1 MTAEN
6 DKMGTPQPPH
16 EPSSTEANEPQ
27 EGTAGMSKGS
37 AVTDSERHQDT
48 RSAESP
54 GVRRRTALAGAFLGV
69 GAGVA
74 VGAGARGLIA
84 PGHETGAPETVPAQ
98 QALTTQTVNFYGD
111 KQAGIMTPAQ
121 AHARFIALDLNDG
134 LDASGV
140 QRLLRILTSDAAAL
154 TAGQTPLTDQEPEL
168 VQAPAHLTITFGFGE
183 KIFDI
188 VAPAKKPAWL
198 KPLPAF
204 PKIDQL
210 QQKWNGGD
218 LLLQICGDNLLTVSH
233 AQRMLTKE
241 TRSFGRIRWVQ
252 EGFLSAFGT
261 GQGTPRNLFGQVD
274 GTVNPV
280 EDPHETPGRGG
291 GSAHEIVWGE
301 GSAEQNF
308 PQAWE
313 PGGTSVVIR
322 RIHMNLDTWDE
333 VDTPAREDAIGR
345 KLSNGA
351 PLTGND
357 EFDDPDFDKLDNLG
371 FEVIAPYAH
380 IRRAH
385 GTELEKKPWERIL
398 RRGYNYDEPVFN
410 ASGFSEHGQI
420 SGGISDAG
428 LIFVAYQADPVA
440 QFVPIQKRLEQLDML
455 NTWTVPVG
463 SAVFAIPAGVREE
476 GGYIGESLFT

>member
-27 EGTAGMSKGS
+27 EGTAGISEGT
-37 AVTDSERHQDT
+37 AAADSSRHQGA
-48 RSAESP
+48 RSVESP

-69 GAGVA
+69 GTGVA
-74 VGAGARGLIA
+74 VGAGARGLIT
-84 PGHETGAPETVPAQ
+84 PEHETGAPEAVSAQ
-98 QALTTQTVNFYGD
+98 QMLTTQTVNFYGD

-154 TAGQTPLTDQEPEL
+154 TMGVTPLTDQEPEL

-233 AQRMLTKE
+233 AQRMLTKD

-351 PLTGND
+351 PLA
-357 EFDDPDFDKLDNLG
+357 L
-371 FEVIAPYAH
+371 
-380 IRRAH
+380 
-385 GTELEKKPWERIL
+385 
-398 RRGYNYDEPVFN
+398 
-410 ASGFSEHGQI
+410 
-420 SGGISDAG
+420 
-428 LIFVAYQADPVA
+428 
-440 QFVPIQKRLEQLDML
+440 
-455 NTWTVPVG
+455 
-463 SAVFAIPAGVREE
+463 
-476 GGYIGESLFT
+476 

>member
-27 EGTAGMSKGS
+27 EGTAGMSEGS

-54 GVRRRTALAGAFLGV
+54 GVRRRTALAGAFLGM

-84 PGHETGAPETVPAQ
+84 PGHETGAHETVPAQ

-134 LDASGV
+134 LEAPGV

-154 TAGQTPLTDQEPEL
+154 AMGVTPLTDQEPEL

-233 AQRMLTKE
+233 AQRMLTKD

-261 GQGTPRNLFGQVD
+261 SQGTPRNLFGQV
-274 GTVNPV
+274 
-280 EDPHETPGRGG
+280 
-291 GSAHEIVWGE
+291 
-301 GSAEQNF
+301 AEQNF

-313 PGGTSVVIR
+313 AGGTSVVIR